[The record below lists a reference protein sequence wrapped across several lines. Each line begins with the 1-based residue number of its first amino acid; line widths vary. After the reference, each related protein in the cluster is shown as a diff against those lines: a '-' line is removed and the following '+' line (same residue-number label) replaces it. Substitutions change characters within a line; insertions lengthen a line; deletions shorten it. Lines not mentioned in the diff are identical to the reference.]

1 VSRAKVNARKRA
13 STQPPAAVRAGELRA
28 FLELKAFLN
37 QRNRDVQLIEAVLI
51 AVRFAIDHECELDA
65 ADAVGGVV
73 VLVGH
78 VLHALDQAEVSIGR
92 EVSNGK

>member
-1 VSRAKVNARKRA
+1 MSRPVKKKARPKRA
-13 STQPPAAVRAGELRA
+13 SREPQAAARVS
-28 FLELKAFLN
+28 ELKAFLD

-73 VLVGH
+73 VLIGH
-78 VLHALDQAEVSIGR
+78 VLHALDQAEVSREVPNGR
-92 EVSNGK
+92 E